1 MRVLSVGPPMRRA
14 LRGAGVATLLACAG
28 CASEYHPEYHPVSS
42 YTLNQSVSYPTIY
55 EVGGGAPPAVSTS
68 PVVSTPPT
76 DAKPV
81 GVDPSH
87 VLIVESTRLERPGEV
102 IGVVDVPDATGTHDS
117 GLALLRR
124 RAAEMGAD
132 AVIGVEFHHDA
143 REGQPTHVSG
153 LAVRFKRTAPGPGR
167 E

>member
-14 LRGAGVATLLACAG
+14 LSGVGVAALLACAG

-55 EVGGGAPPAVSTS
+55 EVAGGAPPA
-68 PVVSTPPT
+68 PSTPPVV
-76 DAKPV
+76 ANPPEPKP

-87 VLIVESTRLERPGEV
+87 VLVVEATHLDRPGEV

-117 GLALLRR
+117 GLALLKR

-132 AVIGVEFHHDA
+132 AVVSVEFHRA
-143 REGQPTHVSG
+143 TGEGQPTHVSG
-153 LAVRFKRTAPGPGR
+153 LAVRFLKAAPGSGR

>member
-1 MRVLSVGPPMRRA
+1 MRVL
-14 LRGAGVATLLACAG
+14 LGVAVLLACAG

-42 YTLNQSVSYPTIY
+42 YTVNESVSYPTIY
-55 EVGGGAPPAVSTS
+55 QVGSGGPAVPPP
-68 PVVSTPPT
+68 PVVSSSPP
-76 DAKPV
+76 DAKPT

-87 VLIVESTRLERPGEV
+87 VLVVESARLERPGEV
-102 IGVVDVPDATGTHDS
+102 IGVVDVPDTAGTRDS

-132 AVIGVEFHHDA
+132 AVVGVEFHHDA

-153 LAVRFKRTAPGPGR
+153 LAVRFLKSAPSPSR
-167 E
+167 Q